1 MWEIGLSVFG
11 AAVIAVGG
19 WLFNRAIDRRDKL
32 ADELKEHE
40 KQCNKRWD
48 ETTTILGVHGEKLS
62 NLEKGQ
68 KKLEDGQA
76 EMHDKLDRILRA
88 NPAQS

>member
-1 MWEIGLSVFG
+1 MWEIVLSVFG
-11 AAVIAVGG
+11 AAVIAGGG
-19 WLFNRAIDRRDKL
+19 WLVARAIHKWDKL

-68 KKLEDGQA
+68 ERLEKGQA
-76 EMHDKLDRILRA
+76 GMDDKLNRILEKHLA
-88 NPAQS
+88 